1 MSTAVG
7 DSSPAGHLVWTQ
19 ALCISQCPGALP
31 GQLSHLAP
39 PRGPWP
45 AVGWGRHG
53 EPELPASPDER
64 LATCSS
70 VPGTGHCPGLPWPP
84 CPALTSPQQ
93 PPEAGRERAVPAG
106 PSAGWVT
113 LHKLTPRPKQG
124 SWHPENRSDVLPPP
138 PPRSAPRSS
147 TPVPRQP
154 CRQGPTRWPGS
165 AGLVQAACAQGPWG
179 QPPEDHLPPERSLL
193 NRSQPL
199 PTTGDQR
206 SYASEV
212 LAVTSVCGAPPSR
225 PQPRA
230 GTVP

>member
-138 PPRSAPRSS
+138 HALHPVAPPPF
-147 TPVPRQP
+147 
-154 CRQGPTRWPGS
+154 PGS
-165 AGLVQAACAQGPWG
+165 PAAKGPLAGRALQVWCR
-179 QPPEDHLPPERSLL
+179 PPARRDPGDSHQRTTCPQRDH
-193 NRSQPL
+193 
-199 PTTGDQR
+199 
-206 SYASEV
+206 
-212 LAVTSVCGAPPSR
+212 C
-225 PQPRA
+225 
-230 GTVP
+230 